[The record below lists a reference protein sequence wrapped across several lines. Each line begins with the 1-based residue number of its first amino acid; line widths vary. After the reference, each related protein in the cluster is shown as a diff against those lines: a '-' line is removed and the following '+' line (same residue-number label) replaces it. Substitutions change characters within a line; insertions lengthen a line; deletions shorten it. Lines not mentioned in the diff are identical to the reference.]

1 MQIKQLKYMSIKGVS
16 EKPRDRH
23 ACEQRCYAEVRVL
36 QEEIGTLFEH
46 A

>member
-23 ACEQRCYAEVRVL
+23 ACEQRYHTEIRVS
-36 QEEIGTLFEH
+36 QEETGTLFEH